1 MRSDLRLALH
11 LASTVATAAAVSMA
25 QVRINEVATSDDG
38 LEDREFVEL
47 HLGGTQALSLGG
59 WTLRVADAAG
69 SERTLATIPQG
80 TVLPAGGFYVI
91 GGPAL
96 PAADLRLPTFDAL
109 PNDTAALVLRDAS
122 STPRDSLVLESFRG
136 LSPALAALAEGEG
149 IWGAFQSSDQ
159 QPVAWARVRDGY
171 DSQNESDFVLRP
183 ATPGSSNTLFSLL
196 PWRTTFDTAP
206 TGSTV
211 SELYGTRGLVRAAD
225 PGVSAPWQLQP
236 VVASPQ
242 GGRIAVLGEASGE
255 SSVVSLLTD
264 GAADQSFDAW
274 VYLDAAALPV
284 GESAA
289 WSIGL
294 RGSSSTEWV
303 PPAVRGTGDLSNG
316 NTGVSWTYLADAS
329 GAVLYLLDHNDGGYG
344 TNARSTPRV
353 LAEVVL
359 LPGVNDGWQRLELA
373 AFGPQVYAKV
383 GGAVFGGTTAPA
395 LGDFYF
401 AHSARVTNPVRT
413 RWLRF
418 DEPQARSFGDPIP
431 FFVPNP
437 AITPAGAPVQMQD
450 YSLGNPDEYDWSFGN
465 GAGQCCN
472 VNLPPASACT
482 NTPSNATGTACTDP
496 TTTYPTPMGPI
507 PGLHFPTLKV
517 KQTPGPWAP
526 PTAISLVC
534 VYPATEND
542 QAPFLLYL
550 PFNEVRGQVV
560 TNAAGSRAALARMP
574 VIGGPWQSDPQRPG
588 FQGNEPGSGALG
600 AGTSAYVDTG
610 FPTELC
616 GTVVIVWSTL
626 MATPP
631 TQEVAF
637 CGAGPG
643 GTLRIT
649 TGGVNGDRL
658 AFSGTSIGRLVSGQ
672 NLNAQG
678 QWRNCALVIDN
689 LAGTA
694 RFWFDGQPDST
705 ALFFAPGTFRE
716 KQGGSFRVGDHDG
729 APATA
734 HFAIDSFGIEGNA
747 SSAQRLALLS
757 AGEPA
762 HWASFGAGCAL
773 PQTGATPAISA
784 SNAPRIGSP
793 VAVRVQNAP
802 PAAFSLL
809 VIGFGASTF
818 AGTPIALPIPLP
830 APFGVGCDLL
840 ISPDILLGAGAVA
853 PNGQLAFSFPIP
865 LDPLLSGAHAY
876 AQWLF
881 ASPQSA
887 IASDALDLAL
897 R

>member
-1 MRSDLRLALH
+1 
-11 LASTVATAAAVSMA
+11 MA
-25 QVRINEVATSDDG
+25 QVRINEVATSDDSP
-38 LEDREFVEL
+38 EDREFVEL
-47 HLGGTQALSLGG
+47 HLGGTQSVGLGG
-59 WTLRVADAAG
+59 WTLRVMDAAG
-69 SERTLATIPQG
+69 SERVVATIPSG
-80 TVLPAGGFYVI
+80 TVLAPGGLYVI
-91 GGPAL
+91 GGPGLAN
-96 PAADLRLPTFDAL
+96 ANLRLPTFDAL

-122 STPRDSLVLESFRG
+122 SLRRDALVLESFRG

-171 DSQNESDFVLRP
+171 DSQNERDFLLRP
-183 ATPGSSNTLFSLL
+183 ASPGTSNDLASLL
-196 PWRTTFDTAP
+196 PWRATFDTAP
-206 TGSTV
+206 TGSIV
-211 SELYGTRGLVRAAD
+211 SELYGTRGVVRAAD
-225 PGVSAPWQLQP
+225 PGVPAPWQLQP
-236 VVASPQ
+236 VGASPQ
-242 GGRIAVLGEASGE
+242 GGRFAVLGEASGQ
-255 SSVVSLLTD
+255 SSVVNLLSD
-264 GAADQSFDAW
+264 GAQDLGFDAW
-274 VYLDAAALPV
+274 VYLDAAPLAA
-284 GESAA
+284 GERAS

-294 RGSSSTEWV
+294 RGSSAPEWV

-316 NTGVSWTYLADAS
+316 NTGVSWTYLADAT
-329 GAVLYLLDHNDGGYG
+329 GAKLYLIDHNDGGYG
-344 TNARSTPRV
+344 ATARSTPRL
-353 LAEVVL
+353 LAEVAI
-359 LPGVNDGWQRLELA
+359 LPSVNDGWQRLELA
-373 AFGPQVYAKV
+373 AFGPQVYGKI

-395 LGDFYF
+395 LGGIYF
-401 AHSARVTNPVRT
+401 AHTASVVDPLRT

-418 DEPQARSFGDPIP
+418 DEPQARSFSDPIP

-437 AITPAGAPVQMQD
+437 AITSAGFPVQMQD

-472 VNLPPASACT
+472 VNIPPASACT

-517 KQTPGPWAP
+517 KTTPLPWAP

-542 QAPFLLYL
+542 QAPFLMYL
-550 PFNEVRGQVV
+550 PFNEVRGSYV

-574 VIGGPWQSDPQRPG
+574 VIGGAWQSDPQRPG

-616 GTVVIVWSTL
+616 GTVVILWSTQ

-649 TGGVNGDRL
+649 TGGALGDRL

-672 NLNAQG
+672 NLNALG
-678 QWRNCALVIDN
+678 QWRSCALVIDN

-694 RFWFDGQPDST
+694 RFWFDGQPDSA
-705 ALFFAPGTFRE
+705 ALFFTPGTFRE
-716 KQGGSFRVGDHDG
+716 KQGGSFRVGDHVG
-729 APATA
+729 TPATA
-734 HFAIDSFGIEGNA
+734 HFAIDSFGIEANA
-747 SSAQRLALLS
+747 SSAQRLAFLT

-773 PQTGATPAISA
+773 PTTGATPVIGA
-784 SNAPRIGSP
+784 SNAPRIGFP
-793 VAVRVQNAP
+793 VAVHAQSAP
-802 PAAFSLL
+802 PGAFSLL
-809 VIGFGASTF
+809 VVGFGASTF
-818 AGTPIALPIPLP
+818 AGTPIPLPLPLP

-853 PNGQLAFSFPIP
+853 PNGQLAYSFPIP

-881 ASPQSA
+881 ASPQGA